1 MAAEAAPVAD
11 TVAVA
16 AAAVALVAV
25 EATVVA
31 ETVVAET
38 VVADTVVAE
47 TVAVAAAVAL
57 AAVEAT
63 KAADTVAVGV
73 PTADDRFHVPKRA
86 VRTAALASIRG
97 EIEDECGLAG
107 LVNPDLDSASIVLNI
122 LLYVLL
128 PLWGVAG
135 LIDWFCHKATNIE
148 ETSGLHEALVHV
160 LMGFQVGI
168 PVFLAL
174 TFEVNVL
181 VLILCFLALLMH
193 EVVAHYDVHYASPRR
208 EISIWEVHAHNYL
221 ATLPFFILLLIIV
234 RRWETFVDFI
244 TLNWA
249 GNMALEPRQEALG
262 VNGGY
267 ALTYFIT
274 MGIFITGPYFFE
286 VLRCWQ
292 WERANGISTL
302 PWRKTD

>member
-1 MAAEAAPVAD
+1 
-11 TVAVA
+11 VAVT
-16 AAAVALVAV
+16 AVAQAVV
-25 EATVVA
+25 EA
-31 ETVVAET
+31 
-38 VVADTVVAE
+38 

-63 KAADTVAVGV
+63 KAADTVAAGV
-73 PTADDRFHVPKRA
+73 PSADGRFHVPKRA

-234 RRWETFVDFI
+234 RRWETFVDLI
-244 TLNWA
+244 TFNWA

>member
-1 MAAEAAPVAD
+1 M
-11 TVAVA
+11 
-16 AAAVALVAV
+16 
-25 EATVVA
+25 
-31 ETVVAET
+31 
-38 VVADTVVAE
+38 
-47 TVAVAAAVAL
+47 
-57 AAVEAT
+57 
-63 KAADTVAVGV
+63 
-73 PTADDRFHVPKRA
+73 
-86 VRTAALASIRG
+86 
-97 EIEDECGLAG
+97 
-107 LVNPDLDSASIVLNI
+107 NPDLDSASIVLNI

-135 LIDWFCHKATNIE
+135 LVDWFCHRATNIE
-148 ETSGLHEALVHV
+148 ETSGLLEALVHV
-160 LMGFQVGI
+160 LMGVQISI

-193 EVVAHYDVHYASPRR
+193 EVVAHYDVHYASPLR

-234 RRWETFVDFI
+234 RRWETFVDLI
-244 TLNWA
+244 TFNWA
-249 GNMALEPRQEALG
+249 GNMALEARQEALG

-292 WERANGISTL
+292 WERANGVSTL
-302 PWRKTD
+302 PWRKTA